1 MHGDMVCPHC
11 GSAVLVRR
19 NPAPTVDV
27 VLYCP
32 VRGVVLVQRKNPPHG
47 WALPGGFIDYGE
59 AAETAA
65 VREAKEET
73 GLDVCLVGL
82 LGVYSDPQRDP
93 RGHTMSV
100 VYVGKVASS
109 QTAKSHPG
117 HVLGLEAL
125 HPSKSTPP
133 LFPATF
139 HGPEPVGADDA
150 LEAHFFPLHALPT
163 PLAFDHQ
170 QILAD
175 FATWLEGKPWVS
187 ALI

>member
-27 VLYCP
+27 VIYCP
-32 VRGVVLVQRKNPPHG
+32 VRGVVLVQRKNPPPG

-59 AAETAA
+59 AAETVA

-73 GLDVCLVGL
+73 GLDVHLVGL
-82 LGVYSDPQRDP
+82 LGVYSNPQRDP

-100 VYVGKVASS
+100 VYVGKAVSS
-109 QTAKSHPG
+109 QNAQFHPD

-125 HPSKSTPP
+125 QPSESALA
-133 LFPATF
+133 LFPPTF

-150 LEAHFFPLHALPT
+150 LEAKFFPLHALPT

-175 FATWLEGKPWVS
+175 FATWLAGNAPIS
-187 ALI
+187 NP